1 MTTVLQY
8 LIDRGPSRSSLI
20 VEDLVAAGASPE
32 AARQRVSRAG
42 KPIRRFPVPLL
53 PKRESF
59 LYLEKDRNS
68 DRFWEN
74 FMRDLRATNS
84 VYAAAMDGMVARHG
98 IIPADQFKVVS
109 GATVYPVSG
118 QLSSEMVAS
127 RLIAASFM
135 KEVKDSAGVLYYEL
149 PPSLASGNPAGM
161 RARDL
166 TERIL
171 LDAMREWCRKI
182 GLASY
187 NAVRIRG
194 DADLKAIGP
203 YAFDL
208 AGPSYLLPMLG
219 GASKPGWFVA
229 DVFAEGRLGV
239 HEIQF
244 FIRKARILHSTLKDV
259 GIMPIIVAEEF
270 AGEAIKAGH
279 AAGVMLATPKDL
291 FGHRVGA
298 ALTSLCE
305 VLKNAAAYAAS
316 SPKRLTMLLENLME
330 IEGRNGN
337 LRGVL
342 FELVAGHLARRD
354 AVSIDMNVR
363 ARDPKTGKTADIDI
377 QKITAA
383 NSSVTAIEC
392 KGKEPGGSLSLDE
405 VKVWLGKIATI
416 RAFYQAHYTLCEAK
430 QSFEIWTS
438 GTIDPDALELLK
450 EEQVKRTKAPIAW
463 RDGTAVYELALEGKE
478 KGIADALKQHFF
490 HHPLTEVATALS
502 TMEGFKLFTSAMATP
517 GTGLSLVSEIGAEK
531 SGMPKHAQITP
542 ALLPLPKPSNTIDDE
557 LSAAE

>member
-1 MTTVLQY
+1 MTTILQY
-8 LIDRGPSRSSLI
+8 LADHGPARSSLI
-20 VEDLVAAGASPE
+20 VEALVAAGVSPE

-68 DRFWEN
+68 ERFWEN

-84 VYAAAMDGMVARHG
+84 VYAAAMDGMIARHG
-98 IIPADQFKVVS
+98 IIPADQFKVIS
-109 GATVYPVSG
+109 GATVYPVGG
-118 QLSSEMVAS
+118 QLSAEMVAN

-135 KEVKDSAGVLYYEL
+135 TEVHDSDGVLHYTL
-149 PPSLASGNPAGM
+149 PPSLAVGNPAGL

-171 LDAMREWCRKI
+171 LDAVREWCRKI

-219 GASKPGWFVA
+219 GPSKPGWFVA
-229 DVFAEGRLGV
+229 DVFAEGRLTV

-270 AGEAIKAGH
+270 TGEAIKAGH

-298 ALTSLCE
+298 ALASLCE

-316 SPKRLTMLLENLME
+316 SPERLTMLLENLME

-342 FELVAGHLARRD
+342 FELVVGYLARRD

-363 ARDPKTGKTADIDI
+363 AKDPKTGKTADIDI

-405 VKVWLGKIATI
+405 VKVWLRKIAII
-416 RAFYQAHYTLCEAK
+416 RASYQAHYTHCEAK

-450 EEQVKRTKAPIAW
+450 DEQVKRTKAPIAW

-490 HHPLTEVATALS
+490 QHPLAEVTAILP
-502 TMEGFKLFTSAMATP
+502 TVEGFPFFTSATAAP
-517 GTGLSLVSEIGAEK
+517 GTGLSVVREVGEDK
-531 SGMPKHAQITP
+531 GGMPKHAQITP
-542 ALLPLPKPSNTIDDE
+542 ALPPPPPSNTIDEE
-557 LSAAE
+557 LNAAE

>member
-1 MTTVLQY
+1 MATILQY
-8 LIDRGPSRSSLI
+8 LIDHGPARASLI
-20 VEDLVAAGASPE
+20 AEALVAAGASPE
-32 AARQRVSRAG
+32 AARQRLSRAS

-59 LYLEKDRNS
+59 LYLEKDRNT

-84 VYAAAMDGMVARHG
+84 VYAAAMDGMIARHG
-98 IIPADQFKVVS
+98 IVPADQFKVIS
-109 GATVYPVSG
+109 GATVHPVRG
-118 QLSSEMVAS
+118 QLSTEMVAS
-127 RLIAASFM
+127 RLIAASFI
-135 KEVKDSAGVLYYEL
+135 KETYDTDDVLHYEL
-149 PPSLASGNPAGM
+149 PPSLRIGNPAEL

-171 LDAMREWCRKI
+171 LDAVREWCRKI
-182 GLASY
+182 GLASFH
-187 NAVRIRG
+187 AVRIRG
-194 DADLKAIGP
+194 DADLKPIGP

-208 AGPSYLLPMLG
+208 AGPSYLLPMRG
-219 GASKPGWFVA
+219 GPAKPGWFVA
-229 DVFAEGRLGV
+229 DVFAEGRLTV

-244 FIRKARILHSTLKDV
+244 FIRKARILHSTLKGI

-270 AGEAIKAGH
+270 TGEAIKAGH
-279 AAGVMLATPKDL
+279 AAGVILATPKDL

-298 ALTSLCE
+298 ALASLCN

-316 SPKRLTMLLENLME
+316 SPERLTMLLENLME

-337 LRGVL
+337 LRGTL
-342 FELVAGHLARRD
+342 FELVVGHLARRD

-363 ARDPKTGKTADIDI
+363 VKDPETGKPAEIDI

-383 NSSVTAIEC
+383 YSSVTAIEC

-405 VKVWLGKIATI
+405 VKVWLGRIAII
-416 RAFYQAHYTLCEAK
+416 RASYQAHHAFCKSK

-450 EEQVKRTKAPIAW
+450 EEQAKRTKAPIAW
-463 RDGTAVYELALEGKE
+463 KDGAAVYELALDGKE
-478 KGIADALKQHFF
+478 KGIADAIKQHFL
-490 HHPLTEVATALS
+490 HHPLAEVATVLP
-502 TMEGFKLFTSAMATP
+502 TMEGFTLLKSAARAP
-517 GTGLSLVSEIGAEK
+517 SKGLSMTNEVGALK
-531 SGMPKHAQITP
+531 NGKLKHAEITP
-542 ALLPLPKPSNTIDDE
+542 ALPPQKPSFNIDDE